1 MIIHLNYKPSPIV
14 DQKTHILHFTLP
26 LVEFK
31 DIEFNVHINEVI
43 INWKDTIGDVF
54 GYISSTLIDKS
65 VENPKQQLISFI
77 QNQRSRILFHSPTHQ
92 QKYKVQRANLETVD
106 FYLHLSKKVELREIH
121 LQLEITNARVQ
132 QIHQKPF

>member
-1 MIIHLNYKPSPIV
+1 MIIHLNYKPNSII

-31 DIEFNVHINEVI
+31 DKYVHINEVI

-65 VENPKQQLISFI
+65 VENPKQQLLSFI

-92 QKYKVQRANLETVD
+92 QKYKVQRPNLQTVD
-106 FYLHLSKKVELREIH
+106 FYLHLSKRVELREIH
-121 LQLEITNARVQ
+121 LQLEITDARIQ